1 MTAAPPRSSKV
12 ELLLLAH
19 IVALVI
25 GIAIAAQVA
34 S

>member
-1 MTAAPPRSSKV
+1 MKSSKA

-19 IVALVI
+19 IAALVI
-25 GIAIAAQVA
+25 GIAIAVQVA